1 MDDLQ
6 TEMRHHG
13 CVANDTPERHLVK
26 RYSLAR
32 LYDTSTQAYVD
43 VAQLRELIR
52 QGVDVTVLDAK
63 SGEDITFT
71 FLRIAT

>member
-1 MDDLQ
+1 
-6 TEMRHHG
+6 MRHHG

-52 QGVDVTVLDAK
+52 QGAHVTVLDAK
-63 SGEDITFT
+63 SGEDITST